1 MKKKLAAIVA
11 AGLAVCLSAF
21 VLSGCGNSGDA
32 TKSDSGSSEPSQTL
46 TVGFDAE
53 YPPYGYVA
61 DDGSYTGFDLDLAK
75 RVCEIEG
82 WEFKAE
88 AIDWDAKDA
97 LLGSGTINCI
107 WNGFTIEGREDDY
120 TFSDP
125 YMKNGQVV
133 VVKADSG
140 IKSLDDL
147 KGKTVLTQKGSAA
160 LEVLQGDQKKL
171 ADTFKELQTIG
182 DYNNAFMQLESG
194 AVDAVAC
201 DLSIAAYQM
210 SAKPD
215 AFVQLDD
222 ALSMENYGV
231 GFAKGDT
238 ETAAKVT
245 EALKQMDANG
255 EVEQLCEKY
264 ADQGISYSNWL
275 LK

>member
-21 VLSGCGNSGDA
+21 ALSGCGNSGSSA
-32 TKSDSGSSEPSQTL
+32 NNSSSEPAQTL

-147 KGKTVLTQKGSAA
+147 KGKIVLTQKGSAA

-245 EALKQMDANG
+245 EALKQMDADG